1 MVVGQLK
8 GNGTGLLDHHVKK
21 GNMVVLITGFHLL
34 GGGDRGEASHPKNLA
49 YNPLYHYTI
58 RKNII

>member
-21 GNMVVLITGFHLL
+21 GNMVVMITGFHLL
-34 GGGDRGEASHPKNLA
+34 GGGGGTGEKLPSQ
-49 YNPLYHYTI
+49 TI
-58 RKNII
+58 